1 MGVKKIDFLSI
12 KEYLEIEE
20 TSSSKHEY
28 EKGKILAMTGGSINH
43 GILCGNAYNEL
54 RTEIEKKKLKCD
66 AFGSEIRIHIEK
78 ADSIVYPDA
87 MIICGEIKTSK
98 SDKESVINPVLI
110 VEVLSKSTESY
121 DRGAKF
127 YKYQQLA
134 SFKEYLLIA
143 QDQAVVD
150 SFFKTE
156 NDSWEI
162 ARYSGLDTKLPIK
175 SLGFEILLKELYVN
189 VKWE

>member
-1 MGVKKIDFLSI
+1 MGVQKLALPSI
-12 KEYLEIEE
+12 KEYLEYEDASEI
-20 TSSSKHEY
+20 KHEY
-28 EKGKILAMTGGSINH
+28 ERGEILAMTGGTLNH
-43 GILCGNAYNEL
+43 AILCGNAYS
-54 RTEIEKKKLKCD
+54 EIRNGILKKAMPCTP
-66 AFGSEIRIHIEK
+66 FGSEARIHI
-78 ADSIVYPDA
+78 AAVDSIVYPDT
-87 MIICGEIKTSK
+87 MVICGDMQVSDA
-98 SDKESVINPVLI
+98 DKEAVINPLVI